1 MFTTIFYYQAT
12 FDVDRIITYQ
22 TYAGDN
28 RCEHVSLHAC
38 TVFRLN
44 KVPLYYELPALTLI
58 TLQIILPNVLYHISD
73 NKPFLTSKLETM

>member
-28 RCEHVSLHAC
+28 RCEHVSLHAAHNIQYL
-38 TVFRLN
+38 FKQL
-44 KVPLYYELPALTLI
+44 PLYSERPALKIKFDVPYSTGNL
-58 TLQIILPNVLYHISD
+58 S
-73 NKPFLTSKLETM
+73 